1 MKLAF
6 SSNAYL
12 RYTLKETVRRI
23 AEIGYEG
30 IELLADVPHAWPA
43 GMLPEQL
50 EEIRQTIADSG
61 LTISNINAFM
71 MNAVADPRQ
80 PYWHPGWTDP
90 DPHYRAI
97 RREHT
102 KRALKLAAQ
111 LGAPHITTEPG
122 GQLAPGQ
129 SRADASQIFYDELMP
144 CLEVAEQLGVGLLI
158 EPEPDLLIE
167 RFDEYLEFVERI
179 DSPQLGLNFDVGH
192 AYCVG
197 EDPQD
202 WVAKMADHT
211 VHYHLED
218 IADTR
223 IHQHM
228 VPGQGAIDFP
238 ATLREIQ
245 KTGYDGWLTV
255 ELYPYGVSPDPAAR
269 EAREFLTRALRDLG
283 VPETSPS

>member
-12 RYTLKETVRRI
+12 RFTLEETVRRI
-23 AEIGYEG
+23 AGLGYHG

-43 GMLPEQL
+43 GLLPERV
-50 EEIRQTIADSG
+50 EEIRKLIDGAG

-102 KRALKLAAQ
+102 KRALRLAAE

-122 GQLAPGQ
+122 GHLAQGQ
-129 SRADASQIFYDELMP
+129 SRIEASQIFYEELMP
-144 CLEVAEQLGVGLLI
+144 CLDVAEEVGVGLLI
-158 EPEPDLLIE
+158 EPEPELLIE
-167 RFDEYLEFVERI
+167 RFGEYLEFVDRL
-179 DSPQLGLNFDVGH
+179 DSPRVGLNFDVGH
-192 AYCVG
+192 SYCVG

-202 WVAKMADHT
+202 WIAKMAKHT

-218 IADTR
+218 IAPTR
-223 IHQHM
+223 VHQHM
-228 VPGQGAIDFP
+228 VPGHGAIDFV
-238 ATLREIQ
+238 ATLLEIQ

-255 ELYPYGVSPDPAAR
+255 ELYPYGADPDAAAR
-269 EAREFLTRALRDLG
+269 EARDYLLQTMREIG
-283 VPETSPS
+283 VAETAAS